1 MRNILNID
9 LNQVLK
15 FSFYIM
21 LRIAKLFDDS
31 IGFADQLLLVLVLD
45 LELLDLRLLFVE
57 FLL

>member
-1 MRNILNID
+1 
-9 LNQVLK
+9 
-15 FSFYIM
+15 M